1 MLTKNTLPNPYGRQ
15 RLDLSS
21 SVIPTSN
28 KEWFARDILAK
39 NHTGVH
45 WDRTYNFPRNTCAG
59 SKRIYEEKGFILE
72 PGRPPTF
79 SESNKKE
86 LKIMIEHNDYDTRT
100 SAFNEKA
107 QELAID
113 RQVNTLKNLEVK

>member
-21 SVIPTSN
+21 SVISTSN
-28 KEWFARDILAK
+28 KEWFARDTLAK
-39 NHTGVH
+39 NNTGVH
-45 WDRTYNFPRNTCAG
+45 WDRTYNFPRNTGAG
-59 SKRIYEEKGFILE
+59 WKRIYEEKGFILE

-86 LKIMIEHNDYDTRT
+86 LKIMI
-100 SAFNEKA
+100 
-107 QELAID
+107 
-113 RQVNTLKNLEVK
+113 